1 MLHADETPVTIMR
14 MGENEKNR
22 RKVMSGPMPPQYNPV
37 QAVIYDFQDSRSGQ
51 HAEEFLKGWQ
61 GHLVCDDYSGYKARF
76 KSGQVIE
83 VGCMAHARRK
93 FHELHVTGKSQVA
106 EQALVL
112 IQKLYADRSRT
123 QEKTDGTAEHRRE
136 YRQQHSQP
144 VMQQLYEW
152 LNQHHLTVPSSSPT
166 AKAINYTLKRWPA
179 LSRYLDDGNLPICN
193 NWVETRCVP
202 GRWDVRTGY
211 LQVRCVVVSERQTS

>member
-1 MLHADETPVTIMR
+1 MLHADETRSPSCGWVRIIKPKKGYVWAYATT
-14 MGENEKNR
+14 
-22 RKVMSGPMPPQYNPV
+22 QYNPV

-61 GHLVCDDYSGYKARF
+61 GYLVCDDYSGYKARF

-112 IQKLYADRSRT
+112 IQKLYAIEAELRKRPMV
-123 QEKTDGTAEHRRE
+123 QRKTAANTDN
-136 YRQQHSQP
+136 SI
-144 VMQQLYEW
+144 V
-152 LNQHHLTVPSSSPT
+152 NQ
-166 AKAINYTLKRWPA
+166 
-179 LSRYLDDGNLPICN
+179 
-193 NWVETRCVP
+193 
-202 GRWDVRTGY
+202 
-211 LQVRCVVVSERQTS
+211 

>member
-1 MLHADETPVTIMR
+1 
-14 MGENEKNR
+14 
-22 RKVMSGPMPPQYNPV
+22 MSGPMPPHSTIHPV

-51 HAEEFLKGWQ
+51 HAEEFLNGWQ

-112 IQKLYADRSRT
+112 IQKLYAIEAELRKRPMV
-123 QEKTDGTAEHRRE
+123 QRKTAANTDN
-136 YRQQHSQP
+136 SI
-144 VMQQLYEW
+144 V
-152 LNQHHLTVPSSSPT
+152 NQ
-166 AKAINYTLKRWPA
+166 
-179 LSRYLDDGNLPICN
+179 
-193 NWVETRCVP
+193 
-202 GRWDVRTGY
+202 
-211 LQVRCVVVSERQTS
+211 